1 MTLYPS
7 PVLLTLDRRALLINP
22 MRTVD
27 NGKSLA
33 THFLISVLASLQSIL
48 HAAVKSKFSE
58 TNQITSLSWL
68 KIL

>member
-7 PVLLTLDRRALLINP
+7 PVLLTLDRQALLINP

-33 THFLISVLASLQSIL
+33 THFLISVLASLQLIL